1 MIQSQTFFGIVE
13 DRNDPL
19 CLGRCRVRIAG
30 LHSHDRV
37 VLPTSDLPW
46 ATCLQPVT
54 GGSNVSATAP
64 TEGTEVA
71 VTFYDYPECQIPV
84 VLGIVPTIPQEQSVF
99 VDEFESGAILKDQL
113 APQGRVMPLN
123 DMEASGG
130 TGGGPSVP
138 SAEVQVQKDIQKESY
153 NVNANSKSGVNET
166 VTAQSISNNGGVG
179 ALATSLQSL
188 GSSSGSQLDK
198 YETILQACGDFSKA
212 TDTFSNILAIESAS
226 KYGYDLFSGKTN
238 FTELM
243 GELEDLMVNSGGVF
257 PQEVYEISNAIG
269 IGSPTEYLNYLAS
282 SKLTDLKDTVMSK
295 YSLTALKNVSEDVLM
310 EYGTSLI
317 SSKLD
322 YLPNING
329 LYLGS
334 DLLDITSNLTNTA
347 NDTVTVNSILT
358 NVSNKATT
366 ELTSTINSLGGS
378 VSNGV
383 NSTVSSIN
391 DFGNQAIS
399 SDVASQ
405 LGNVTNNI
413 MSGLGNSVGGLSST
427 VGNLQSS
434 ASSALQSATS
444 GAQSMVSGA
453 LDSAQSFL
461 NGFSL
466 GSLFGGS
473 SGGIDPKDIATLL
486 SNGSGF
492 SLASMGNIGN
502 LNEVENIGVT
512 EITSESFIGVEEG
525 KTPPVSGKFG
535 GPNFGGADAVNKL
548 PEKQDTSRFP
558 NGVVR
563 TINTEYPKDLV
574 KVTET
579 EFNKFVSTM
588 LDACQKHGITTLEA
602 KSAFLAVVG
611 CACGWNVQDEL
622 DTISYGKSNETLMKR
637 FPKTFTNAMSA
648 QMWSSASNKELL
660 EYVYDPSK
668 DGARIGNTLASHAS
682 KYRGYGYLYI
692 RGYNEYKRYS
702 ELLGNTSLLDEG
714 ASALTDDVCAEI
726 AVVMFLD
733 KMKDASP
740 TAHPHYFRTAVRT
753 FRGMAVGD
761 FDEDVAESLYSH
773 FYGAKTQRLYGIGE
787 KVAGNEITPH
797 SYYGN
802 AQKDASGGDTK
813 LGYTDPNNK
822 YPLRKLNQEQTIPR
836 LARGDARNTIVTLK
850 EENRRLN
857 VPIALSGETWSQ
869 PHSSYG
875 AKYPYNNVRETESGH
890 VIEVD
895 DTPNFE
901 RIHTY
906 HRKGT
911 FTEIDA
917 SGTEVH
923 RIVGDHYTIVDR
935 NGFVSIEGDANV
947 TVAGNVNIY
956 CRSDANIQVEGS
968 AEMQV
973 GGSMNVG
980 VAKDFNLSC
989 QGNIS
994 MWANGTFNLQSKV
1007 NGHILAGN
1015 NLYLSASNQLHEQAD
1030 NALYV
1035 LSKGTTDIASVGL
1048 AKIRIDDSF
1057 ELRVVKDYC
1066 QQINN
1071 DKFTLV
1077 INNENHEVRGEDNR
1091 VSKKNRLVTVGEN
1104 HHLKVGSNNNQTSGS
1119 STNIKSGAS
1128 LNMQASSKMSGK
1140 AGGGVAFDG
1149 STVDL
1154 NSGKAGSAS
1163 SASEA
1168 TGSKE
1173 SQIAVDA
1180 VKALVNGMVPPQLG
1194 SPIYPNVTP
1203 INIAPPWGEEAFM
1216 IETPE
1221 ECVTVLATASM
1232 NDLIAREGTSNT
1244 TQIDYASKSGIK
1256 HNMVESSRAKVILN
1270 TDDFTADY
1278 RLSEHFTLGMFFDGG
1293 FNNRHKL
1300 IAQGGCYKDEIVRN
1314 LSRLAENVLE
1324 PMLAYLPN
1332 GINGYGKLWRIT
1344 SGFRMCA
1351 TSNNKT
1357 SAHHRGCAVDIQLTG
1372 RDKRK
1377 HWELAKT
1384 IEPRIPYDQMLLEY
1398 RGKNSVWIHIG
1409 IADELESNRNMAL
1422 TIVNDTTACT
1432 GFALYA

>member
-1 MIQSQTFFGIVE
+1 MPVNIFDIVFDFYTRVFMIQSQTFFGIVE

-30 LHSHDRV
+30 LHSHDRI

-46 ATCLQPVT
+46 ATCLQPVS

-71 VTFYDYPECQIPV
+71 ITFYDYPECQIPV
-84 VLGIVPTIPQEQSVF
+84 VLGIVPTIPQEQTVF

-113 APQGRVMPLN
+113 APQGRVLPLN
-123 DMEASGG
+123 EMEASGG

-138 SAEVQVQKDIQKESY
+138 SAENEVQKNIQRDSF
-153 NVNANSKSGVNET
+153 NVNTNTKSGINET

-188 GSSSGSQLDK
+188 GSANGNQMDK
-198 YETILQACGDFSKA
+198 YETVLQSCGDFSKA

-226 KYGYDLFSGKTN
+226 KYGYDLFNGKTD
-238 FTELM
+238 FTNLM
-243 GELEDLMVNSGGVF
+243 GELENLMAKSGGEF
-257 PQEVYEISNAIG
+257 PKEVYEITNAIG
-269 IGSPTEYLNYLAS
+269 LNSPSEYLTYLATP
-282 SKLTDLKDTVMSK
+282 KLQKLKDDAMAK
-295 YSLTALKNVSEDVLM
+295 FSLTALGGVSEEALM
-310 EYGTSLI
+310 EYGTNLV

-322 YLPNING
+322 YLPTNNG
-329 LYLGS
+329 LYLGKNLA
-334 DLLDITSNLTNTA
+334 DLASQVSNNDKVNSLLTNTA
-347 NDTVTVNSILT
+347 NKASVIDS
-358 NVSNKATT
+358 SSSDNK
-366 ELTSTINSLGGS
+366 
-378 VSNGV
+378 
-383 NSTVSSIN
+383 TVSS
-391 DFGNQAIS
+391 
-399 SDVASQ
+399 DVTSQ
-405 LGNVTNNI
+405 IGSVAQNI
-413 MSGLGNSVGGLSST
+413 MKSLGNSVGGLSKEKLSRS
-427 VGNLQSS
+427 VLSMLSPIAG
-434 ASSALQSATS
+434 
-444 GAQSMVSGA
+444 GAQA
-453 LDSAQSFL
+453 LV
-461 NGFSL
+461 NGL
-466 GSLFGGS
+466 VGGS
-473 SGGIDPKDIATLL
+473 SGSSGT
-486 SNGSGF
+486 SNGVEPKEVASAIGKGF
-492 SLASMGNIGN
+492 SVASMGNVGN
-502 LNEVENIGVT
+502 LNQVESVGVT
-512 EITSESFIGVEEG
+512 EITSEAFSGVGEG
-525 KTPPVSGKFG
+525 KTPPVNGKFG
-535 GPNFGGADAVNKL
+535 GPNFGGADAINEV
-548 PEKQDTSRFP
+548 PPKQDISRFP

-563 TINTEYPKDLV
+563 AINTEYPENLLGGV
-574 KVTET
+574 EET
-579 EFNKFVSTM
+579 TFDQFVYQM
-588 LDACQKHGITTLEA
+588 LDACNKHGITTVEA

-611 CACGWNVQDEL
+611 CACGWDIRDEL
-622 DTISYGKSNETLMKR
+622 DTISYGKSAEDLMRR
-637 FPKTFTNAMSA
+637 FPKTFGNNFLGAY
-648 QMWSSASNKELL
+648 MWVSASNKQLL
-660 EYVYDPSK
+660 EYVYDPSN
-668 DGARIGNTLASHAS
+668 DGARIGNTAASHAS

-692 RGYNEYKRYS
+692 RGYNDYKRYS
-702 ELLGNTSLLDEG
+702 ELLNDASILEG
-714 ASALTDDVCAEI
+714 GADALSMDTCAEI
-726 AVVMFLD
+726 AALMFLA
-733 KMKDASP
+733 KMKDVSP

-761 FDEDVAESLYSH
+761 FDEDVAESLYSY
-773 FYGAKTQRLYGIGE
+773 FYGAKTQKLYGIGE

-802 AQKDASGGDTK
+802 TQKDANGGDTK

-822 YPLRKLNQEQTIPR
+822 YPLRKFNQEQTIPR

-857 VPIALSGETWSQ
+857 VPIALSSETWSQ

-980 VAKDFNLSC
+980 VAKDFNLAC

-1007 NGHILAGN
+1007 NGHILTGN

-1030 NALYV
+1030 KALYV
-1035 LSKGTTDIASVGL
+1035 LSKGTTDISSVGL
-1048 AKIRIDDSF
+1048 AKIRLDDSL

-1077 INNENHEVRGEDNR
+1077 DKNEYHEVRGTDNR
-1091 VSKKNRLVTVGEN
+1091 VAKRDHLVTVEGN
-1104 HHLKVGSNNNQTSGS
+1104 HHLKVSGSSNQTSSGS
-1119 STNIKSGAS
+1119 MNLKSDGS
-1128 LNMQASSKMSGK
+1128 LNMQASSALNGM
-1140 AGGGVAFDG
+1140 AGGGIAFDG
-1149 STVDL
+1149 ATIDL
-1154 NSGKAGSAS
+1154 NSGKAGGAS
-1163 SASEA
+1163 DASGASE
-1168 TGSKE
+1168 SKE
-1173 SQIAVDA
+1173 SQVAKNA

-1194 SPIYPNVTP
+1194 SPINPNVKP
-1203 INIAPPWGEEAFM
+1203 INIAPPYGEDAFM
-1216 IETPE
+1216 VETPE
-1221 ECVTVLATASM
+1221 ECATNVAIASM
-1232 NDLIAREGTSNT
+1232 NDMIAREGTSNT
-1244 TQIDYASKSGIK
+1244 TQLEIAKAYGINK
-1256 HNMVESSRAKVILN
+1256 KFVESSRAQTILN
-1270 TDDFTADY
+1270 TDEFTADC

-1300 IAQGGCYKDEIVRN
+1300 IAQSGCTEQEIVRN
-1314 LSRLAENVLE
+1314 LSRLAENVMERILRV
-1324 PMLAYLPN
+1324 LPN
-1332 GINGYGKLWRIT
+1332 GINGYGKTWRIA
-1344 SGFRMCA
+1344 SGYRMYA
-1351 TSNNKT
+1351 TANNKT
-1357 SAHHRGCAVDIQLTG
+1357 SAHHRGCAVDIQLIG
-1372 RDKRK
+1372 QDKRH
-1377 HWELAKT
+1377 HWDLIRT
-1384 IEPRIPYDQMLLEY
+1384 IEPLICYDQLLLEY

-1409 IADELESNRNMAL
+1409 TSDEMSANRHMAQ
-1422 TIVNDTTACT
+1422 TYVNDKMVCS

>member
-71 VTFYDYPECQIPV
+71 ITFYDYPECQIPV

-113 APQGRVMPLN
+113 APQGRVLPLN
-123 DMEASGG
+123 EMDASGG

-138 SAEVQVQKDIQKESY
+138 SAEIQVQKDIQRDSL
-153 NVNANSKSGVNET
+153 NVNAHSKSGVNESVT
-166 VTAQSISNNGGVG
+166 VQSISNNGGVG
-179 ALATSLQSL
+179 ALATNLQSL
-188 GSSSGSQLDK
+188 GSSVGNQLDK
-198 YETILQACGDFSKA
+198 YETVLQSCGDFIKA

-243 GELEDLMVNSGGVF
+243 GEMENLMVNSGGVF
-257 PQEVYEISNAIG
+257 PKEVYEISNVIG
-269 IGSPTEYLNYLAS
+269 FDSPSEYLNYLAS
-282 SKLTDLKDTVMSK
+282 SKLNDLKDAMMSK
-295 YSLTALKNVSEDVLM
+295 FSLTSLNAVSDEVLM
-310 EYGTSLI
+310 KYGTNLV

-322 YLPNING
+322 YLPTVNG
-329 LYLGS
+329 LYLGE
-334 DLLDITSNLTNTA
+334 DLLNYTSQITNTA
-347 NDTVTVNSILT
+347 NDTVNSILT
-358 NVSNKATT
+358 DVTNKASSEIASTLSSLNAQTISTDVSNQ
-366 ELTSTINSLGGS
+366 IGS
-378 VSNGV
+378 V
-383 NSTVSSIN
+383 T
-391 DFGNQAIS
+391 Q
-399 SDVASQ
+399 
-405 LGNVTNNI
+405 NI
-413 MSGLGNSVGGLSST
+413 MSGLGNSVGGLSSEKIT
-427 VGNLQSS
+427 ASANSFVQSVS
-434 ASSALQSATS
+434 DTAQSLLG
-444 GAQSMVSGA
+444 GAQSLING
-453 LDSAQSFL
+453 LFGSASNGVEPQDVASSL
-461 NGFSL
+461 GKGFSV
-466 GSLFGGS
+466 
-473 SGGIDPKDIATLL
+473 
-486 SNGSGF
+486 
-492 SLASMGNIGN
+492 ASMGNIGN
-502 LNEVENIGVT
+502 LNEVESLGVT
-512 EITSESFIGVEEG
+512 EITSEAFNGVGEG
-525 KTPPVSGKFG
+525 KTPPVNGKFG
-535 GPNFGGADAVNKL
+535 GPNFGGADAINEL
-548 PEKQDTSRFP
+548 PSKQDTDRFP

-563 TINTEYPKDLV
+563 SLVTEYPKGLV
-574 KVTET
+574 SVTEG
-579 EFNKFVSTM
+579 EFDEFVSTM
-588 LDACQKHGITTLEA
+588 LSACDKHGITTLEA

-611 CACGWNVQDEL
+611 CACGWNVRDEL
-622 DTISYGKSNETLMKR
+622 DTISYGKSAEDLMKR
-637 FPKTFTNAMSA
+637 FPKTFGSNFLGA
-648 QMWSSASNKELL
+648 QMWLSATNKELL
-660 EYVYDPSK
+660 EYVYDPSN
-668 DGARIGNTLASHAS
+668 DGVRIGNTVASHAS
-682 KYRGYGYLYI
+682 KYRGYGYLFI
-692 RGYNEYKRYS
+692 RGYNDYKRYS
-702 ELLGNTSLLDEG
+702 ELLGNASILEDG
-714 ASALTDDVCAEI
+714 ASALSKELCADI
-726 AVVMFLD
+726 AVLMFLT
-733 KMKDASP
+733 KMKDVSP

-753 FRGMAVGD
+753 FRGLAVGE
-761 FDEDVAESLYSH
+761 FDEEVAESLYSH
-773 FYGAKTQRLYGIGE
+773 FYGAKTQKLYGIGE

-802 AQKDASGGDTK
+802 SQKDASGGDTK

-822 YPLRKLNQEQTIPR
+822 YPLRKLSQEQTIPR

-857 VPIALSGETWSQ
+857 VPIALSNETWSQ
-869 PHSSYG
+869 PHASYG

-923 RIVGDHYTIVDR
+923 RIVGDKYTIVDR

-1007 NGHILAGN
+1007 NGHILTGN

-1048 AKIRIDDSF
+1048 AKIRMDDSL

-1066 QQINN
+1066 QQIDN

-1077 INNENHEVRGEDNR
+1077 AKNENHEVRGEDNR
-1091 VSKKNRLVTVGEN
+1091 VSKKNHLVTVGEN
-1104 HHLKVGSNNNQTSGS
+1104 HHLKVGGSSNQTSGS
-1119 STNIKSGAS
+1119 AMNLKSGAS

-1173 SQIAVDA
+1173 SQLAEDA

-1194 SPIYPNVTP
+1194 SPIYPNVKP

-1216 IETPE
+1216 VETPE
-1221 ECVTVLATASM
+1221 ECATNVAISSM
-1232 NDLIAREGTSNT
+1232 NDLISREGTSNT
-1244 TQIDYASKSGIK
+1244 TQIDIATSSGVNHK
-1256 HNMVESSRAKVILN
+1256 LAESSRAQAILN

-1300 IAQGGCYKDEIVRN
+1300 IAQGGCSKQEIVRN
-1314 LSRLAENVLE
+1314 LSRLAENILE
-1324 PMLAYLPN
+1324 PMLATLPN

-1377 HWELAKT
+1377 HWDLVKA
-1384 IEPRIPYDQMLLEY
+1384 IEPLIPYDQMLLEY
-1398 RGKNSVWIHIG
+1398 RGKNSVWIHIAISDDIG
-1409 IADELESNRNMAL
+1409 ANRNMAL
-1422 TIVNDTTACT
+1422 TIVNDNTVCS